1 MKTLLPKVI
10 QFCTVR
16 MLLTCTAIFN
26 NIATMAGLNATG
38 HQHSWMGKRYL
49 DSTGLVVA
57 DENLYKI
64 TRNNFGL
71 VCWF

>member
-1 MKTLLPKVI
+1 METFLPIVT

-26 NIATMAGLNATG
+26 NNIATMARLKC
-38 HQHSWMGKRYL
+38 HWSWMGKRYL
-49 DSTGLVVA
+49 DSTSLVVV
-57 DENLYKI
+57 DENLYMI
-64 TRNNFGL
+64 TRYNFGL